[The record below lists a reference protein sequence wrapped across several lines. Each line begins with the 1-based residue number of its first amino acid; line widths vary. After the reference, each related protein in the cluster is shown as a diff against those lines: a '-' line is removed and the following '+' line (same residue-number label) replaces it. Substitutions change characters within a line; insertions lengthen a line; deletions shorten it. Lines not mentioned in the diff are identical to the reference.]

1 MYNRL
6 QILSHSKNCCLGTLF
21 LPPSGPVSQISGN
34 SPLSCPG
41 LSQIALGGHRS
52 CSPSSS
58 AHTQHGM
65 QEKYLWNRRFQC
77 VQVHSHGPIHHLALN
92 PSVAQLSSKTHMLAS
107 HHPLM
112 NPRPL
117 GCLRAWHR
125 EPSVCQG
132 GAGKAPG
139 SSPTLAAS
147 SSEAAR
153 PVATRKK

>member
-92 PSVAQLSSKTHMLAS
+92 PSVAQLSSQNTHAGLTPPSNESPSTGVSESMAQRAERLS
-107 HHPLM
+107 RRCREGSRFFSDPC
-112 NPRPL
+112 
-117 GCLRAWHR
+117 CLF
-125 EPSVCQG
+125 
-132 GAGKAPG
+132 
-139 SSPTLAAS
+139 L
-147 SSEAAR
+147 
-153 PVATRKK
+153 